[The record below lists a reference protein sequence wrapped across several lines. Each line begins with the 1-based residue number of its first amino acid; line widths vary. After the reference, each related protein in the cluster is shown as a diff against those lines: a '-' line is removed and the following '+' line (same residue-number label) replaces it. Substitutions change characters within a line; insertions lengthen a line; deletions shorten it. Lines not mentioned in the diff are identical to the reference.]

1 MKHCGKLKHAILIE
15 LVLLILLF
23 TVRQAGKTSDQA
35 VSGSVLVEEMN
46 EGEGEEEAG
55 TDYIKWVDF
64 NVSYEALC
72 QAYETDVETYGED
85 FHAGLYRRKKRR
97 RIRKTGSEGYGI
109 RYRENQKRG
118 NYTGGGFR

>member
-55 TDYIKWVDF
+55 TDYD
-64 NVSYEALC
+64 
-72 QAYETDVETYGED
+72 
-85 FHAGLYRRKKRR
+85 R
-97 RIRKTGSEGYGI
+97 
-109 RYRENQKRG
+109 
-118 NYTGGGFR
+118 

>member
-85 FHAGLYRRKKRR
+85 FHIDWISLLA
-97 RIRKTGSEGYGI
+97 
-109 RYRENQKRG
+109 
-118 NYTGGGFR
+118 YTAAKNGGEFGKQALKDMESVTEIGRAHV